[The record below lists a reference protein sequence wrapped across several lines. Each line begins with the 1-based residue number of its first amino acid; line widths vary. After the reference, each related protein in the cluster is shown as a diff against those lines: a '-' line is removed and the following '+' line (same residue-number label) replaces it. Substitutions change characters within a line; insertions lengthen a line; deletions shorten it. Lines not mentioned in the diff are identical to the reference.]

1 MGFQDDLENTFLK
14 RMVFGKRFINIEL
27 VQTYTTYQKIMT
39 IKPIL
44 LLGCIAT
51 FSANAQSAQ
60 ERVRQHRKAN
70 ETALMEEYRQFLSI
84 PNVSSDSV
92 NIRRNADFIMQM
104 MKQRGLQ
111 PTLLN
116 GPKPGTTPAV
126 FAEVNV
132 LGAQKTIIFY
142 AHYDGQPVNP
152 KQWADGLQ
160 PFTPDFITA
169 PVEQGG
175 KLVTT
180 YKSGDTIDPNW
191 RLVGRGSADDK
202 AGVMTILNA
211 YDALKKSGIAPKVNL
226 RFFFEGEEEVGS
238 THLGEIFEK
247 HRDKLKSDLWIIAD
261 GPRHVSGKRI
271 VQFGVRGDVNMHLT
285 VYGPKRPLHSGNYGN
300 WAPNPAM
307 KLVKLIASMKDDND
321 NVLIKGFY
329 DDVAPLSA
337 SEKQALSNVP
347 NMEAALKK
355 ELGIAQPDG
364 NGTPFV
370 ELLMRPTLNINGIQ
384 SANVGAMAGN
394 VIPAKA
400 EAVLDLRLVR
410 GNDVAR
416 QLERV
421 RAHIRTQGF
430 HIIDH
435 EPTDAER
442 LQYPKLIKI
451 TTGHGYNAQRTPLD
465 LPIAQSVIA
474 AVQSTTDEPI
484 VISPSSGGSL
494 PLYLFESVLKAN
506 VVSVPV
512 VNYDNNQHAENENV
526 KVQYLWD
533 GIEIMA
539 SIMLMK

>member
-1 MGFQDDLENTFLK
+1 MK
-14 RMVFGKRFINIEL
+14 
-27 VQTYTTYQKIMT
+27 TTV
-39 IKPIL
+39 L
-44 LLGCIAT
+44 LLLI
-51 FSANAQSAQ
+51 SAVSVHAQSVT
-60 ERVRQHRKAN
+60 ERVREYRKAN
-70 ETALMEEYRQFLSI
+70 ETALMDEYRQFLSI
-84 PNVSSDSV
+84 PNVSSDSA
-92 NIRRNADFIMQM
+92 NIRKNATFIVQM

-111 PTLLN
+111 PVLLD
-116 GPKPGTTPAV
+116 GAKSGTTPAV
-126 FAEVNV
+126 FGEVKV
-132 LGAQKTIIFY
+132 PGAQKTVIFY

-152 KQWADGLQ
+152 KQWAEGLQ
-160 PFTPDFITA
+160 PFTPVFITL

-175 KLVTT
+175 KIVTT
-180 YKSGDTIDPNW
+180 YKSGDAIDPNW
-191 RLVGRGSADDK
+191 RLAGRGSADDK

-211 YDALKKSGIAPKVNL
+211 YDALVKSKITPNVNL
-226 RFFFEGEEEVGS
+226 KFFFEGEEEVGS

-247 HRDKLKSDLWIIAD
+247 HRDKLASDLWIIAD

-307 KLVKLIASMKDDND
+307 KLVKLLASMKDDDD

-329 DDVAPLSA
+329 DDVVPLSV
-337 SEKQALSNVP
+337 SEKQALANVP
-347 NMEAALKK
+347 NMEAALKQ
-355 ELGIAQPDG
+355 ELGIAKPDG

-394 VIPAKA
+394 IIPAKA

-410 GNDVAR
+410 GNDVTR
-416 QLERV
+416 QIGRV
-421 RAHIRTQGF
+421 RDHIQGQGF
-430 HIIDH
+430 QIIDH
-435 EPTDAER
+435 DPTDAER
-442 LQYPKLIKI
+442 QQYPKLIKI
-451 TTGHGYNAQRTPLD
+451 TQGHGYNAQRTPLD
-465 LPIAQSVIA
+465 LPVAQSVIK
-474 AVQSTTDEPI
+474 AVQATTDEPI

-526 KVQYLWD
+526 KVQYLWE
-533 GIEIMA
+533 GMEIMA

>member
-1 MGFQDDLENTFLK
+1 MKKTVL
-14 RMVFGKRFINIEL
+14 L
-27 VQTYTTYQKIMT
+27 VLISVISTRAQTVTEQ
-39 IKPIL
+39 
-44 LLGCIAT
+44 
-51 FSANAQSAQ
+51 
-60 ERVRQHRKAN
+60 VRQYRKAH
-70 ETALMEEYRQFLSI
+70 ETALMDEYRQFLSI

-92 NIRRNADFIMQM
+92 NIRKNATFIMQM
-104 MKQRGLQ
+104 MKQRGIQ
-111 PTLLN
+111 PILLD
-116 GPKPGTTPAV
+116 GAKPGTTPAV
-126 FAEVNV
+126 FGEMKVP
-132 LGAQKTIIFY
+132 GAQKTVIFY

-160 PFTPDFITA
+160 PFTPVFVTA

-175 KLVTT
+175 KIVTT
-180 YKSGDTIDPNW
+180 YKSGDAIDPNW
-191 RLVGRGSADDK
+191 RLTGRGSADDK

-211 YDALKKSGIAPKVNL
+211 YDALVKSKITPTVNL
-226 RFFFEGEEEVGS
+226 KFFFEGEEEVGS

-247 HRDKLKSDLWIIAD
+247 HRDKLASDLWIIAD

-300 WAPNPAM
+300 WAPNPAWR
-307 KLVKLIASMKDDND
+307 LVKLLASMKDDD
-321 NVLIKGFY
+321 DKVLIKGFY

-337 SEKQALSNVP
+337 SEKQALAKVP
-347 NMEAALKK
+347 NMEAALKQ
-355 ELGIAQPDG
+355 ELGIAKPDG

-370 ELLMRPTLNINGIQ
+370 ELLMRPTLNINGFQ

-410 GNDVAR
+410 GNDVTR
-416 QLERV
+416 QIGRV
-421 RAHIRTQGF
+421 RDHIQGQGYQ
-430 HIIDH
+430 IIDH
-435 EPTDAER
+435 DPTDAER
-442 LQYPKLIKI
+442 QQYPKLIKI
-451 TTGHGYNAQRTPLD
+451 TQGHGYNAQRTPLD
-465 LPIAQSVIA
+465 LPVAQSVIK
-474 AVQSTTDEPI
+474 AVQSTTAEPI

-526 KVQYLWD
+526 KVQYLWE
-533 GIEIMA
+533 GMEIMA
-539 SIMLMK
+539 AIMLMK